1 MKTGQRGVLKRYIFP
16 THILAELFT
25 YTLTKTYSNGDDC
38 PRQKNRCRFACRD
51 FHRGNDGLPKHW
63 WTDQELHIERHC
75 WLRITRLDITVSMF
89 HLLLPLT
96 VDGYHRP
103 LFLVNGITPGPIIE
117 AMQGET
123 FVVTVNNML
132 AVQIGMH
139 W

>member
-1 MKTGQRGVLKRYIFP
+1 
-16 THILAELFT
+16 
-25 YTLTKTYSNGDDC
+25 
-38 PRQKNRCRFACRD
+38 
-51 FHRGNDGLPKHW
+51 
-63 WTDQELHIERHC
+63 
-75 WLRITRLDITVSMF
+75 MF